1 MYKIIYFYVFF
12 YTLYLNYFFLSPP
25 YNMLKVP
32 PNTIEAEQSVLW
44 SLLLDK
50 DWFITIWDILSP
62 EDFYNESNAK
72 VFEVMSDLYKH
83 NKPID
88 LITVKE
94 KLDDKKLLDKVWGI
108 TYLTELTEIVP
119 TTANIFEY
127 AQIVKNK
134 SVLRKLIKSWNEI
147 ISCWYSEDA
156 QINELLEKAE
166 KSLFEVT
173 QTFIKTKLVHI
184 NEILS
189 QRFEEFAQIH
199 ENPDLITKHR
209 TQIWFNDFDNKCG
222 GLKWGDM
229 VIVAARP
236 SMWKTAF
243 ALNIAQNVGFSWKN
257 VAIFSLEMSKE
268 QMTDR
273 MIASAME
280 IDAWK
285 LAKWELADE
294 EFSKIGEAMEKLWEA
309 NIYIDDSAGWNLTD
323 LKSKCRRLK
332 IESGLDMII
341 IDYLQLMSSGNSIN
355 RVQEISEI
363 SRWIKS
369 LARELDV
376 PIIALS
382 QLSRA
387 VEQRPDKRPI
397 MSDLRESGSIEQ
409 DADIIMMIYREEY
422 YDEFTDKKWV
432 TDIFMRKNR
441 NGPIG
446 NMELMFNKNNQ
457 KFVEIER
464 NMNQPADF

>member
-1 MYKIIYFYVFF
+1 
-12 YTLYLNYFFLSPP
+12 
-25 YNMLKVP
+25 MLKVP
-32 PNTIEAEQSVLW
+32 PHSLEAEQSVLW
-44 SLLLDK
+44 SILIDK
-50 DWFITIWDILSP
+50 DCFLTIWDMLKA
-62 EDFYNESNAK
+62 EDFYTDNNSTIFK
-72 VFEVMSDLYKH
+72 VIFDLYKQ

-94 KLDDKKLLDKVWGI
+94 KLDDKKLLDKIWWI

-134 SVLRKLIKSWNEI
+134 SILRWLLKCWNEI
-147 ISCWYSEDA
+147 ISYWYDEDEF
-156 QINELLEKAE
+156 INILLEKTE
-166 KSLFEVT
+166 KSVFNVT
-173 QTFIKTKLVHI
+173 QVFIQNKLVHI
-184 NEILS
+184 NEILT
-189 QRFEEFAQIH
+189 QRYEEFAEIH
-199 ENPDLITKHR
+199 ENPELIKSHRLQLWFRDL
-209 TQIWFNDFDNKCG
+209 DNKCW
-222 GLKWGDM
+222 GLKWWDV

-243 ALNIAQNVGFSWKN
+243 ALNIAQNVWYNKKN

-268 QMTDR
+268 QLTDR

-280 IDAWK
+280 IDSWK
-285 LAKWELADE
+285 LAKWELEDS
-294 EFSKIGEAMEKLWEA
+294 EFAKIWEAMEKLSDA
-309 NIYIDDSAGWNLTD
+309 NIYIDDTAGWNLTD

-332 IESGLDMII
+332 IESWLDLIV
-341 IDYLQLMSSGNSIN
+341 IDYLQLMSNWSSKN
-355 RVQEISEI
+355 RTEEISEI

-369 LARELDV
+369 LARELNV

-387 VEQRPDKRPI
+387 VESRPDKRPI

-409 DADIIMMIYREEY
+409 DADMILMIYREDY
-422 YDEFTDKKWV
+422 YDEFTEKKWI

-441 NGPIG
+441 NWPIW
-446 NMELMFNKNNQ
+446 NIELMFNKNNQ

-464 NMNQPADF
+464 NIHVPEDY